1 MTYVVIDGNKDQS
14 QSLII
19 YIYVCVE
26 LKWTF
31 GGYTLT
37 KLLEPH
43 GHEKKLLIYAKYFKF

>member
-1 MTYVVIDGNKDQS
+1 MAYVVIDGNKDQS
-14 QSLII
+14 QSFN
-19 YIYVCVE
+19 YIMCVK

-31 GGYTLT
+31 DGYTFT

>member
-19 YIYVCVE
+19 YICVCVE